1 MELVSVIKIL
11 CGKWG
16 LDISKDKE
24 WMKMHLALLK
34 EIEEQSNVTLDIVV
48 KNDVYINTNFHVAEI
63 PFEWY

>member
-34 EIEEQSNVTLDIVV
+34 EIEEQ
-48 KNDVYINTNFHVAEI
+48 
-63 PFEWY
+63 